1 MSNRITVWDGVK
13 IGCGIFIV
21 LPAIILGLFF
31 LLVAIPACSKIKEQ
45 RAEQVRMK
53 GGSHD

>member
-1 MSNRITVWDGVK
+1 
-13 IGCGIFIV
+13 
-21 LPAIILGLFF
+21 LFF